1 MAVVILRRLLRL
13 TRLPYS
19 GPAVRALG
27 LVWFVGIFVAVLW
40 DYLFVRVTDLVGA
53 LAIP

>member
-1 MAVVILRRLLRL
+1 VAVVMLRRTLRL

-27 LVWFVGIFVAVLW
+27 LVWLVGIFVAVLW
-40 DYLFVRVTDLVGA
+40 DYLFVRVTDLVATLTG
-53 LAIP
+53 P